1 MNKRNIKAFD
11 KIEDFENF
19 KIRKKWRRRT
29 FKVVESHEM
38 MYDFLLKNENRFGCG
53 VICKTP
59 LVDSRIEDENEKVH
73 GRC

>member
-1 MNKRNIKAFD
+1 MKV
-11 KIEDFENF
+11 IESNE
-19 KIRKKWRRRT
+19 T
-29 FKVVESHEM
+29 
-38 MYDFLLKNENRFGCG
+38 YGFLLKNENRFGCG